1 MKKRSQRPDNHTYT
15 IVFRGLASHADF
27 GKSLERALTVYHSMC
42 ALDSPVK
49 PSLIHTNAALKVC
62 AQAGDLDAMFGI
74 AARLPRSG
82 PRAADNIT
90 FTIIFNALS
99 KLVHDDSESDKDG
112 SLQVDITK
120 RQNAVLQGR
129 RMWAEII
136 ERWNV
141 GDMMLDESL
150 VCAVGRLLLLA
161 DVPQDLDDVLSL
173 LEQTMGIPRQTPRC
187 RNIDRAQAQP
197 EKEVESPAPGNIA
210 LVQTTEPGRK
220 PSADAE
226 DEFVPGDEYLPSP
239 SVRSMFYAIPSRS
252 TLSLVVDAC
261 TRLRLFSTA
270 QDYWGLLTGSPY
282 HIVPDTANYHMYL
295 RLLRAQ
301 RASRKCVELV
311 QEMRDGLG
319 AGSTVPGA
327 APKIRTVRGESG
339 YVNASTFRIAL
350 GACKRDIQ
358 NPFVVKHASKLVRIM
373 YDCLPEVDIRVMTTY
388 VEIIRKVTGGDWREM
403 HDALM
408 GTELGTRLLKSLF
421 LYGTADEDKK
431 GEEFLERCRDLDG
444 FLRTLIGA
452 YDQLLQDKRKML
464 PKDKDRAFKQL
475 ATLASWQT
483 DVSCHLGRVIGR
495 RRTWDGGR
503 HTRLKLP
510 EPNPEEPAWKHEA
523 LVARMK
529 EERYTKGGANK
540 RIAMAQYLRRM
551 QNGSM

>member
-1 MKKRSQRPDNHTYT
+1 MKKRSQRPDSHTYT
-15 IVFRGLASHADF
+15 IVLRGLASHADF
-27 GKSLERALTVYHSMC
+27 GKSLERALTIYHSMC
-42 ALDSPVK
+42 ARDSPVR
-49 PSLIHTNAALKVC
+49 PNIIHTNAALKVC
-62 AQAGDLDAMFGI
+62 AKAGDLDAMFGV

-82 PRAADNIT
+82 PRAADNVT
-90 FTIIFNALS
+90 FTIVFNALS

-112 SLQVDITK
+112 SLQVNITK

-136 ERWNV
+136 ERWIV

-173 LEQTMGIPRQTPRC
+173 LEQTMGIPRQTPRR
-187 RNIDRAQAQP
+187 RNIDGAQALP
-197 EKEVESPAPGNIA
+197 EKGVESPAPGNNA

-226 DEFVPGDEYLPSP
+226 DEFVAGDEYLPSP
-239 SVRSMFYAIPSRS
+239 LVSSKFYAIPSRS

-282 HIVPDTANYHMYL
+282 HIVPDTANYHTYL

-301 RASRKCVELV
+301 RASRQCVELV

-319 AGSTVPGA
+319 VDFTVPGA

-350 GACKRDIQ
+350 GACKRDIK
-358 NPFVVKHASKLVRIM
+358 NPYVVKHASKLVRIM

-388 VEIIRKVTGGDWREM
+388 VEIIRKVTSGDWREM

-431 GEEFLERCRDLDG
+431 GEEFQERCRDLDG
-444 FLRTLIGA
+444 FLRTLVGA
-452 YDQLLQDKRKML
+452 YDQLLQDKMKML
-464 PKDKDRAFKQL
+464 PKDKDRAFNQL
-475 ATLASWQT
+475 ATLSSWQT
-483 DVSCHLGRVIGR
+483 DVSRHLGRVIGR
-495 RRTWDGGR
+495 RRTWDRGR

-510 EPNPEEPAWKHEA
+510 EADPEEPAWKHDA

-551 QNGSM
+551 QNGSI